1 MASSVKTE
9 VSPLR
14 GPLIQMATGVAVT
27 LAVLGTAWFSSTF
40 GPQPTPVP
48 LPPAPIIE
56 VIEEVDPPA
65 PLAGPDA
72 PVPVGG
78 IAEFSIPASV
88 VNPQWLIVPEVPY
101 RCYESHDDPHK
112 IVVET
117 ATPGKYRV
125 IVAGID
131 DESVSSILWHRELT
145 VGPKVI
151 PPEPGP
157 DPPRPT
163 PPVVE
168 GNREIVIIRETAD
181 TTSDQARLLVMLRVG
196 VAAEYLT
203 AKGHKLAILDDDAVD
218 ENGQPSKYVAEWLKI
233 VQGIPLPAM
242 AIVDKATQTVLDK
255 RPLPATPDEFLDAV
269 RKAGG

>member
-1 MASSVKTE
+1 VKTE
-9 VSPLR
+9 VSPWR
-14 GPLIQMATGVAVT
+14 GPLLNVMAGIITAVAVIG
-27 LAVLGTAWFSSTF
+27 LGWRYS
-40 GPQPTPVP
+40 PEP
-48 LPPAPIIE
+48 PPAPLPIPAPVI
-56 VIEEVDPPA
+56 IEEVDPPT

-117 ATPGKYRV
+117 AVPGKYRV

-157 DPPRPT
+157 DPPKPV
-163 PPVVE
+163 PPGPVVE
-168 GNREIVIIRETAD
+168 GTREIVIIRETAD
-181 TTSDQARLLVMLRVG
+181 TTSDQARMLVMLRVG
-196 VAAEYLT
+196 IAAEYLS

-218 ENGQPSKYVAEWLKI
+218 ETGQPSRYVGEWLKI

-255 RPLPATPDEFLDAV
+255 RPLPATPDEFLEAV